1 LTITEALAE
10 IKTIAK
16 RIATKRE
23 FVAGYLLRHEEI
35 RDPLEKD
42 GGSTEQL
49 RRERQAIADLEER
62 VIAIR
67 AAIANSNAN
76 TKITVGGITR
86 SVTEWLAWRKEIA
99 PGAGTF
105 LAQLR
110 NRIDQVRQA
119 QARGQVPRT
128 VGPELAALSV
138 RATARSGNERE
149 KPPEIII
156 NIDEKAL
163 STESE
168 KHEEIL
174 GQLDGQLSLK
184 NATTEIRI

>member
-1 LTITEALAE
+1 
-10 IKTIAK
+10 
-16 RIATKRE
+16 
-23 FVAGYLLRHEEI
+23 V
-35 RDPLEKD
+35 
-42 GGSTEQL
+42 EQL

-76 TKITVGGITR
+76 THITVGGTTR
-86 SVTEWLAWRKEIA
+86 SVTEWLAWRKEVA
-99 PGAGTF
+99 PGAGSF

-138 RATARSGNERE
+138 RATATSSANRE
-149 KPPEIII
+149 KAPEIII
-156 NIDEKAL
+156 NLDERQLAQ
-163 STESE
+163 ESE
-168 KHEEIL
+168 NHEQIL